1 MKRAAENDILAKESE
16 GGRGMKIELHARTEE
31 HVRIYF
37 EKSKAPEIRAV
48 LPQKATSEEE
58 AVENFRNTQKPGA
71 SSYGRTIYAD
81 GVYIGDVWCYGI
93 RQEEEP
99 DAMVSYCV
107 FEKPYWNH
115 GIATKALE
123 YFLEE
128 LVVKFE
134 LKSIG
139 AFSYA
144 ENCASIAVLQKN
156 GFGVLERFVENGV
169 ESVYLQKTI
178 SE

>member
-1 MKRAAENDILAKESE
+1 
-16 GGRGMKIELHARTEE
+16 MKIELHARTEE

-37 EKSKAPEIRAV
+37 EKAKDPEIRAL
-48 LPQKATSEEE
+48 LPQKATSIEE
-58 AVENFRNTQKPGA
+58 AIADYYTTQKPGA
-71 SSYGRTIYAD
+71 TSFGRTIYVDAAY
-81 GVYIGDVWCYGI
+81 VGDVWCYGLN
-93 RQEEEP
+93 QENEP

-107 FEKPYWNH
+107 FEKTYWNH

-128 LVVKFE
+128 IVAEFE

-139 AFSYA
+139 AFSYG
-144 ENCASIAVLQKN
+144 ENCASIAVLKKN
-156 GFGVLERFVENGV
+156 GFGVLERFIENGV
-169 ESVYLQKTI
+169 ECVYLQKSI